1 MRMMN
6 KKSPLRVDS
15 RGGDLLIFSG
25 FVGADAE
32 RRTPYKCV
40 RLYIGAYWFAALY
53 CAGGVES
60 LPFVL
65 LLKAR
70 ERDICCTADVFVVS
84 RHDQNAVGCAAHCHK
99 NALQSLA
106 TLRKRR

>member
-1 MRMMN
+1 MRIRIGAFMFAGA
-6 KKSPLRVDS
+6 SCRADRVV
-15 RGGDLLIFSG
+15 R
-25 FVGADAE
+25 
-32 RRTPYKCV
+32 PYGCV

-99 NALQSLA
+99 NALQNLA